1 MLILIFLSISMVN
14 ILLVDVYENAVWLTD
29 SGPGSPIQVYVVLS
43 TLIMPAQPSVWP
55 LMQS

>member
-1 MLILIFLSISMVN
+1 MVN

-29 SGPGSPIQVYVVLS
+29 SGPGSPVQVYVVLS